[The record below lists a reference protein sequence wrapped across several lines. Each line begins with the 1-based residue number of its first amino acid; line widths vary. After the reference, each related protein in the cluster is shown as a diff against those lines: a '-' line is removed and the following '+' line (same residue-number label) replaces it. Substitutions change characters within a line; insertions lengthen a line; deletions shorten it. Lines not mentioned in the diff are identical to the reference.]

1 MNDIPVTVMSSWAE
15 ITSSGALAVVV
26 FDAIAAFASRKM
38 EVPYGWASVGSW
50 ILYGG
55 FGYLAAHAYPTASIQ
70 AALLTG
76 IVLGVTDATAGWATS
91 WAIGVGRVAGLTV
104 SKWLLTAISVAGI
117 AAGVAALGGVAA

>member
-1 MNDIPVTVMSSWAE
+1 MTSWSE
-15 ITSSGALAVVV
+15 ITVSGALAVVL

-38 EVPYGWASVGSW
+38 EVPYGWATFGSW

-55 FGYLAAHAYPTASIQ
+55 FGYLSARAHPAAPIQ

-91 WAIGVGRVAGLTV
+91 WAIGAGRVAELTV
-104 SKWLLTAISVAGI
+104 AKWLVTAISVAGI
-117 AAGVAALGGVAA
+117 AAGVAALGAVAA

>member
-1 MNDIPVTVMSSWAE
+1 MSSWAE

-55 FGYLAAHAYPTASIQ
+55 FGYLAAGAYPTAPIQ

-104 SKWLLTAISVAGI
+104 SKWLLTAVSVAGI

>member
-1 MNDIPVTVMSSWAE
+1 MSSWAE

-50 ILYGG
+50 ILYAG
-55 FGYLAAHAYPTASIQ
+55 FGYLAARSFPAAPIQ
-70 AALLTG
+70 AALFTG

-91 WAIGVGRVAGLTV
+91 WVIGAGRVAGLTV
-104 SKWLLTAISVAGI
+104 SRWLLTAISVAGI

>member
-1 MNDIPVTVMSSWAE
+1 MSTWTE
-15 ITSSGALAVVV
+15 ITVSGALAVVV

-50 ILYGG
+50 ILYAG
-55 FGYLAAHAYPTASIQ
+55 FLAARAYPPAPIQ

-76 IVLGVTDATAGWATS
+76 MVLGVTDATAGWATS
-91 WAIGVGRVAGLTV
+91 WAIGVGRVAGLTIM
-104 SKWLLTAISVAGI
+104 KWLLTAISVAGI

>member
-1 MNDIPVTVMSSWAE
+1 MSSWAE

-50 ILYGG
+50 ILYAG
-55 FGYLAAHAYPTASIQ
+55 FGYLAAGAYPAAPVQ
-70 AALLTG
+70 AALITG
-76 IVLGVTDATAGWATS
+76 IMLGLTDATAGWATS
-91 WAIGVGRVAGLTV
+91 WMIGAGRVAELTIT
-104 SKWLLTAISVAGI
+104 KWLLTAISVAGI

>member
-1 MNDIPVTVMSSWAE
+1 MSSWTE
-15 ITSSGALAVVV
+15 ITVSGALAVVV

-55 FGYLAAHAYPTASIQ
+55 FGYLAARAYPTGPIQ
-70 AALLTG
+70 AALMTG

-91 WAIGVGRVAGLTV
+91 WAIGAGRVAGLTMT
-104 SKWLLTAISVAGI
+104 KWLLTAISVAGI